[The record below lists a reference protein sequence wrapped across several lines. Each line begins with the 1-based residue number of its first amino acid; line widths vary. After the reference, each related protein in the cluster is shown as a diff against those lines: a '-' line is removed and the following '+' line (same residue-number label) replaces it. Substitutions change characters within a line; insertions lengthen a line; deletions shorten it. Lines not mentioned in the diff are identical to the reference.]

1 MNFLFD
7 SFFEKLKFFKVH
19 FGNFCRC
26 QSGTTLRKLGTK
38 KVPQIKIA
46 VLIRYLTHKRRYKL
60 GIGLPLLVI
69 RIKPARNQLAQP
81 VSIIS
86 QGEIIRFPL
95 CSFTQYMQVQAK
107 NEKEK

>member
-1 MNFLFD
+1 MPKRYNFD
-7 SFFEKLKFFKVH
+7 KIRH
-19 FGNFCRC
+19 QR
-26 QSGTTLRKLGTK
+26 GTYAEQL
-38 KVPQIKIA
+38 
-46 VLIRYLTHKRRYKL
+46 RYLLSLKRYKL
-60 GIGLPLLVI
+60 GIGLSLLVI
-69 RIKPARNQLAQP
+69 RNKNVGNQLAQP